1 MKLKKI
7 FKAAAVVAVA
17 GLMLTGCGTSGKV
30 KLDPKNPVSIT
41 VWHYYNGMQQA
52 AFDELVDEFN
62 NTVGK
67 EEGIYVNGHSQG
79 NVEELEAHVQASIN
93 KEVGSED
100 VPNIFSSYADTAY
113 AVEKMGM
120 LADLSQYMT
129 EKELDTYVDSF
140 VEEGRIGDAGA
151 FEIFPTA
158 KSSEVFMMNKNAWDE
173 FSAQVGVSIDD
184 LATMEGLVSVAE
196 KYYQWTDAKTPDVP
210 NDGMAFYGRD
220 ATANLFIVGAK
231 QLGSEIF
238 AVDKGQVT
246 LNVDKDIM
254 KRIWDCYYVPFVK
267 GYFGAYGRFRS
278 DDLKIGKII
287 AFTGSST
294 SSMYFPDEVENG
306 DTKQPIEA
314 ITLPTPIFEG
324 GENYAVQQG
333 AGMVVTK
340 GTKEQ
345 EYASTVFL
353 KWFTQ
358 KENNMRFACTSGY
371 LPVQKD
377 ACTKEALDAFVA
389 DSGME
394 ISQKTYDGL
403 ITGFDIINNGH
414 LYTNKAFNNGTSAR
428 KVLEYNLSD
437 KAAADRALVEEALA
451 AGTSLEEAVAPF
463 ISDGAFDQ
471 WYASFNTAL
480 ENAVAGK

>member
-1 MKLKKI
+1 MKMKKI
-7 FKAAAVVAVA
+7 FKVAALAAAV
-17 GLMLTGCGTSGKV
+17 GLMLAGCGASGKV
-30 KLDPKNPVSIT
+30 RLDPKNPVSIT

-79 NVEELEAHVQASIN
+79 NVEELEAHVQAAIN

-120 LADLSQYMT
+120 LADLSEYMT

-140 VEEGRIGDAGA
+140 VEEGRIGDGGQ

-173 FSAQVGVSIDD
+173 FSAQVGVNTDD

-196 KYYQWTDAKTPDVP
+196 KYYQWTDARTPDVP

-220 ATANLFIVGAK
+220 AAANLFIIGAR

-254 KRIWDCYYVPFVK
+254 KRIWDCYYVPYVK

-294 SSMYFPDEVENG
+294 SSMYFPAEVEIG

-340 GTKEQ
+340 STREQ

-377 ACTKEALDAFVA
+377 ACTKEALDAFIE
-389 DSGME
+389 DSGMD

-403 ITGFDIINNGH
+403 LTGFDTINNGH
-414 LYTNKAFNNGTSAR
+414 LYTNKAFNNGTGAR

-437 KAAADRALVEEALA
+437 KAAADRAMVEEALA
-451 AGTSLEEAVAPF
+451 RGGTLEEAVAPF
-463 ISDGAFDQ
+463 ISNEAFEQ

-480 ENAVAGK
+480 ENAIAGK